1 MATAKQG
8 QVWSILLRELPS
20 WLARPTE
27 RQPHDKSVLCY
38 YRVWRQNEDLG
49 SHVHILKDQARD
61 LLALV
66 LMQRPHAPESR
77 ASHKDA
83 KILLLRMALVN
94 AQFAGRELAYQ
105 VRETYMGRHYNRLNR
120 FRVFAH
126 PRRHYNRVCNQ
137 SVFLPILALGETERG
152 AVRAYNEVE
161 RTAQWNRE
169 MRRRVQLG

>member
-1 MATAKQG
+1 MATSMQDQA
-8 QVWSILLRELPS
+8 WSILIRELPL

-27 RQPHDKSVLCY
+27 RQPHDKSISCY
-38 YRVWRQNEDLG
+38 FRVWWQNEDLR
-49 SHVHILKDQARD
+49 SHIHILQHHARD

-66 LMQRPHAPESR
+66 LMQRPRAPEAL

-83 KILLLRMALVN
+83 KILLLRMALVH
-94 AQFAGRELAYQ
+94 AQVAGQELAYQ
-105 VRETYMGRHYNRLNR
+105 VRESYMGRHYNRLNR

-126 PRRHYNRVCNQ
+126 PRRHYNRVHDQ

-152 AVRAYNEVE
+152 VVRAYNEME

-169 MRRRVQLG
+169 MRRRVQH